1 MDKTRLISVF
11 FMAMLALE
19 LPAEEVWKVTSLDW
33 QPYSGETLANQG
45 RSVEKLKQIL
55 QQAGI
60 TLVVEFYPWNR
71 SKMLVKTNHEY
82 IGIFPVWPEDTF
94 EAALLSSPVDWSEIA
109 VLKRAGIEVNFN
121 SIDELFKKYSVGVVS
136 TYIYP
141 KKIMDA
147 MAKHPQHTDGASNEV
162 TLLKKLATGRNQ
174 VAITDPKVM
183 LFLAKR
189 YGIDNIEYVKKIT
202 DKELV
207 LAFRDDE
214 QNRKRLRVLNR
225 LLQQQEK

>member
-1 MDKTRLISVF
+1 MPILFTAL
-11 FMAMLALE
+11 LAFN
-19 LPAEEVWKVTSLDW
+19 LPAQEIWKVTSLDW
-33 QPYSGETLANQG
+33 EPYSGSALAYQG
-45 RSVEKLKQIL
+45 RSVEKLRQL
-55 QQAGI
+55 LAQAGI

-71 SKMLVKTNHEY
+71 AKLLAQNNQEY
-82 IGIFPVWPEDTF
+82 VGAFPAWPEDVF
-94 EAALLSSPVDWSEIA
+94 DNALVSLPVDWSEIA
-109 VLKRAGIEVNFN
+109 VLKGNASEVSFD
-121 SIDELFKKYSVGVVS
+121 SVEELFQKYSVGVVS

-141 KKIMDA
+141 EVITDA
-147 MAKHPQHTDGASNEV
+147 MKKYPNYVDGASNEV

-214 QNRKRLRVLNR
+214 ENRRRLKLLNR
-225 LLQQQEK
+225 LLQEQGK